1 MRIKLLLIGAL
12 AFCWGAFSTPASAQ
26 TISCASQDNGRQYC
40 GADTRGG
47 VTLIRQNSNS
57 PCIEN
62 QTWGYDGRGI
72 WVDRSCRAEFQVGN
86 FYPGGPGGPRSRG
99 DTISCESTN
108 NRINYCR
115 IDNVNSNVE
124 VIQQLSQS
132 PCIRGSTWGNDGQ
145 GIWVD
150 RGCRATFR
158 VSAYGYNGPGWWN
171 SGPGRPP
178 TNQPRNGA
186 CFFRETNYSADYFC
200 MERGTSFAFLPNGF
214 NDQIS
219 SMRLHGGSTVV
230 AFSDGDFRGVSVVF
244 RHSIVDLRNVRL
256 RGSDNKTWNNR
267 ISSIRVD

>member
-72 WVDRSCRAEFQVGN
+72 WVDRGCRAEFQVGN
-86 FYPGGPGGPRSRG
+86 FYPGGPGGPGSRG

-132 PCIRGSTWGNDGQ
+132 PCPASSQRTTVRG
-145 GIWVD
+145 
-150 RGCRATFR
+150 
-158 VSAYGYNGPGWWN
+158 N
-171 SGPGRPP
+171 SRPMP
-178 TNQPRNGA
+178 
-186 CFFRETNYSADYFC
+186 CLS
-200 MERGTSFAFLPNGF
+200 GTSTKHSFCGR
-214 NDQIS
+214 QS
-219 SMRLHGGSTVV
+219 STPRP
-230 AFSDGDFRGVSVVF
+230 
-244 RHSIVDLRNVRL
+244 
-256 RGSDNKTWNNR
+256 
-267 ISSIRVD
+267 SSWLV

>member
-72 WVDRSCRAEFQVGN
+72 WVDRGCRAEFQVGN
-86 FYPGGPGGPRSRG
+86 FYPGGPGGPGSRG

-178 TNQPRNGA
+178 TNQPRNA
-186 CFFRETNYSADYFC
+186 R
-200 MERGTSFAFLPNGF
+200 AFLEKRTTRRTTFAWSEAPASPSFRTDSTIRSAPCGSMEAPPSLPLATETSAVCPSYSGAASWTFATCGF
-214 NDQIS
+214 GAPTIK
-219 SMRLHGGSTVV
+219 LGTTGS
-230 AFSDGDFRGVSVVF
+230 ARSV
-244 RHSIVDLRNVRL
+244 
-256 RGSDNKTWNNR
+256 
-267 ISSIRVD
+267 